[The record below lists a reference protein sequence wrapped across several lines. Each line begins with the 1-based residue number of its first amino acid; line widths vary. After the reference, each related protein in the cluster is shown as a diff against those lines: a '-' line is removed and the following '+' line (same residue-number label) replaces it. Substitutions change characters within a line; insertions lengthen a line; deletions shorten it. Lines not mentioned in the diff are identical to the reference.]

1 MKIKLFLLSIW
12 GYVLCRCVI
21 QDFELRL
28 QFRCVP
34 WNCRQ
39 MQPQFWS
46 QTSQKPWHYGWS
58 HGCIVFICCGV
69 MIVRKLTASRF
80 SSFVSTV
87 EVVCVPWLLYLVL
100 WILYLPLCY
109 AALSLSSYGKAV
121 LCFTGHENFVIYPF
135 GVLLSVVEKCHHC
148 YSRDIIKG
156 FSCNTLCTKGLESRA
171 ISGPATHCL
180 TFEVCC
186 RIAWM
191 GSLSES
197 DQIQS
202 FLL

>member
-1 MKIKLFLLSIW
+1 MVDSVKFLLWGCMKIKLFLLSIW

-80 SSFVSTV
+80 SFVSTV
-87 EVVCVPWLLYLVL
+87 EVVYVHISGSSLIIISSLVL
-100 WILYLPLCY
+100 CCFTPEFIWGARVMLNWPWKICD
-109 AALSLSSYGKAV
+109 LSL
-121 LCFTGHENFVIYPF
+121 
-135 GVLLSVVEKCHHC
+135 
-148 YSRDIIKG
+148 
-156 FSCNTLCTKGLESRA
+156 
-171 ISGPATHCL
+171 
-180 TFEVCC
+180 
-186 RIAWM
+186 
-191 GSLSES
+191 
-197 DQIQS
+197 
-202 FLL
+202 